1 MPLVS
6 MRELLN
12 DAERSGY
19 ALPAINFPNL
29 ELLYSTLEAA
39 KELRAPVV
47 LQMSTFEVYYFG
59 ENAIV
64 DCVKA
69 ALDRYG
75 VRAALHLDH
84 GSEYEEIIRCLRRGF
99 TSVMFDGSKLPYEK
113 NIEVTRAVVT
123 AAKAVGVTVEGELG
137 RIMGVEDAKFQAG
150 GDSELTEPQTAADF
164 AAATGVDALAVAI
177 GSAHGFYKKPP
188 KLDFPRLEGIRK
200 ATGNLAIVLHG
211 GTGIP
216 DDAIRQAVA
225 LGIRKINLSTAL
237 KADFI
242 KGFRDASNAQP
253 EEWNLRKLSE
263 IAMKKVTAGVVDFMK
278 LLGCNGKA

>member
-1 MPLVS
+1 MPLLS
-6 MRELLN
+6 MRELLD
-12 DAERSGY
+12 DAEKRGY

-29 ELLYSTLEAA
+29 ELLHSTLEAA
-39 KELRAPVV
+39 RDLRAPVV
-47 LQMSTFEVYYFG
+47 LQMSTMEVYYFG
-59 ENAIV
+59 ENGIAG
-64 DCVKA
+64 CVKA

-75 VRAALHLDH
+75 VKAALHLDH
-84 GSEYEEIIRCLRRGF
+84 GGEYAEIVRCLRRGF
-99 TSVMFDGSKLPYEK
+99 TSVMFDGSKLPYDE
-113 NIEVTRAVVT
+113 NVAVTRAVV
-123 AAKAVGVTVEGELG
+123 AAARAVGVTVEGELG

-150 GDSELTEPQTAADF
+150 GEDELTEPQVAADF

-188 KLDFPRLEGIRK
+188 KLDFDRLSGIRRS
-200 ATGNLAIVLHG
+200 TNNLAIVLHG

-216 DDAIRQAVA
+216 DDAVRRSVE

-263 IAMKKVTAGVVDFMK
+263 IAMKKVTAGVVDFMR
-278 LLGCNGKA
+278 LLGCDGKA